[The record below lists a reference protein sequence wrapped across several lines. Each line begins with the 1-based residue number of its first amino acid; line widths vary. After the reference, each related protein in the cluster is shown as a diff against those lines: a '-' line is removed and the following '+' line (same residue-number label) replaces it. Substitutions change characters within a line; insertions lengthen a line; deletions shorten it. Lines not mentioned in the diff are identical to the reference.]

1 MFSPLSQRA
10 LTGPKTHARETNSV
24 TVTERWSSNLVA
36 DNAQRPVP
44 NKAMQGIVDADQ
56 RGVAR
61 HHVVDRQVVLRAVEI
76 ILGCDIMVR

>member
-1 MFSPLSQRA
+1 M
-10 LTGPKTHARETNSV
+10 
-24 TVTERWSSNLVA
+24 A